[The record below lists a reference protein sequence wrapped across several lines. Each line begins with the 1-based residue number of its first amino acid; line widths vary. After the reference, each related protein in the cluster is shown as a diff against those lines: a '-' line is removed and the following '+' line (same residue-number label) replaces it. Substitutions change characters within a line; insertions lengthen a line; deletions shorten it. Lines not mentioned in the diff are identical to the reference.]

1 MLSSRIR
8 KIVLSAVLVFFVAF
22 VFAGSWRSW
31 QVTLKNHQETST
43 NKQKNAEASQES
55 AGTPNAAIGQET
67 GENQKLTDAQK
78 REATQREQELLIQR
92 DIAKFN
98 HQLVIAT
105 WILGIIGFG
114 TGIVLYFTLCHA
126 RESSERQLRAYV
138 HIEDIVMSEMNS
150 GYDAIIQVIIRNYG
164 QTPARWITNTYQC
177 LPMVRPTEPGFTLNA
192 QQTAELGDLAP
203 TQKTYST
210 FPYPYALWQ
219 SIKTDISTKTTTFY
233 VFGRIDYRDV
243 FERPRWS
250 EYRFYLK
257 IGATGIPDEESL
269 VVDSRA
275 GNRTT

>member
-1 MLSSRIR
+1 MLTEHIR
-8 KIVLSAVLVFFVAF
+8 KIVLAVVLVLFVAWIS
-22 VFAGSWRSW
+22 VGSWYSW
-31 QVTLKNHQETST
+31 QVPLSNHQEASSEEQNRANQKSIGIPT
-43 NKQKNAEASQES
+43 NVIASQE
-55 AGTPNAAIGQET
+55 Q
-67 GENQKLTDAQK
+67 GENQKLTNAQK
-78 REATQREQELLIQR
+78 REAAQRDQELKIQR
-92 DIAKFN
+92 DIARFN

-105 WILGIIGFG
+105 WVLGIIGFG

-150 GYDAIIQVIIRNYG
+150 GYDAIIQVIVRNYG

-177 LPMVRPTEPGFTLNA
+177 LPMARPRESGFALNA

-210 FPYPYALWQ
+210 FPYPYACWQ
-219 SIKTDISTKTTTFY
+219 GIKADISTKATTFY

-243 FERPRWS
+243 FERSRWS

-257 IGATGIPDEESL
+257 IGATGIPDGISL